1 MPQRKGKLSNLERES
16 TGAQIF
22 GDERRWGLNN
32 ECLSAGQAGRT
43 GSTFTQPSYESSL
56 TFFLVKTTQPI
67 RISIIVKL
75 NQPSTSPI
83 IG

>member
-32 ECLSAGQAGRT
+32 ECLSAVRKVRFHA
-43 GSTFTQPSYESSL
+43 FTHSSIHAL
-56 TFFLVKTTQPI
+56 PLKHS
-67 RISIIVKL
+67 SITIVAL
-75 NQPSTSPI
+75 I
-83 IG
+83 